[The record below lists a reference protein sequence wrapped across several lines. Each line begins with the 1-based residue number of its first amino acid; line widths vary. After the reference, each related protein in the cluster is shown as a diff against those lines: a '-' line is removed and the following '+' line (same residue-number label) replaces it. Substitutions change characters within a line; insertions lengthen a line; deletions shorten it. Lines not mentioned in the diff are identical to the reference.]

1 MFVMCL
7 NENSSEPLYQQ
18 LRGILKKKIEAKEW
32 QKGDKLPTEFELSQI
47 YQVSRITVRKAMDTL
62 VKEGYIVRRSGK
74 GTFINSDKIQR
85 PISGATSFTDVC
97 HAMGLVPGAKTIKSV
112 IEPPTDMDKEI
123 LGLNVSDRI
132 ISIERVRYADNVPVS
147 VELSH
152 FKEEFS
158 FLLNEDLT
166 NKSMY
171 DLIRTKHQ
179 IAFDCSRKTIE
190 IVFATYELAKY
201 LNVSSGYPLLLICSD
216 LVSLETNTNICFNR
230 QYILGD
236 RFRLMV

>member
-1 MFVMCL
+1 MCL
-7 NENSSEPLYQQ
+7 NESSAEPLYQQ
-18 LRGILKKKIEAKEW
+18 LKDKLKRKIEAGEW
-32 QKGDKLPTEFELSQI
+32 QKGDKIPTELDLSQT
-47 YQVSRITVRKAMDTL
+47 YQVSRITVRKALDTL
-62 VKEGYIVRRSGK
+62 VREGYIVRRSGK

-85 PISGATSFTDVC
+85 PITGATSFTDIC
-97 HAMGLVPGAKTIKSV
+97 HAMGLEPGAKTIKSV
-112 IEPPTDMDKEI
+112 IEPPDDMDKQI
-123 LGLNVSDRI
+123 LGLNASDRI
-132 ISIERVRYADNVPVS
+132 ISIERVRTADNVPVS
-147 VELSH
+147 VEISH

-171 DLIRTKHQ
+171 DLIRTKYQ

-190 IVFATYELAKY
+190 IVFATYELSKY
-201 LNVSSGYPLLLICSD
+201 LNVSRGYPLLLICSD

-236 RFRLMV
+236 RFRLMI

>member
-1 MFVMCL
+1 MFKSLSHFEFIFLCGVRV
-7 NENSSEPLYQQ
+7 SS
-18 LRGILKKKIEAKEW
+18 
-32 QKGDKLPTEFELSQI
+32 D
-47 YQVSRITVRKAMDTL
+47 
-62 VKEGYIVRRSGK
+62 
-74 GTFINSDKIQR
+74 
-85 PISGATSFTDVC
+85 FTDF
-97 HAMGLVPGAKTIKSV
+97 
-112 IEPPTDMDKEI
+112 
-123 LGLNVSDRI
+123 
-132 ISIERVRYADNVPVS
+132 YVS